1 MHSIFAIIYAK
12 KKGTLFVHTKQLQQ
26 VKCLD
31 CKPGNNSWLLWQD
44 DVKIVLMCFYV
55 EIFEIHAH

>member
-1 MHSIFAIIYAK
+1 MQ